1 MSRLT
6 NPQKSRDPTVRGERE
21 QRTSRHIPKVWRGG
35 QGYKKQGILIS
46 HMSTHHIRKPPE
58 HIEDRVNV
66 MYIYIY
72 IYKYINKTVIRNYAE
87 NANEISNPK
96 NTTSRQTK
104 VIIRFVR
111 FHFAFHS
118 DNSGPI
124 PFFFHVGK
132 NIRWL
137 VQRQTWETGCL
148 SKAPNEHASTRL
160 PA

>member
-1 MSRLT
+1 M
-6 NPQKSRDPTVRGERE
+6 
-21 QRTSRHIPKVWRGG
+21 
-35 QGYKKQGILIS
+35 
-46 HMSTHHIRKPPE
+46 
-58 HIEDRVNV
+58 
-66 MYIYIY
+66 
-72 IYKYINKTVIRNYAE
+72 RNYAE

-132 NIRWL
+132 IFDGWFKGKRGDWMS
-137 VQRQTWETGCL
+137 QQG
-148 SKAPNEHASTRL
+148 SK
-160 PA
+160 